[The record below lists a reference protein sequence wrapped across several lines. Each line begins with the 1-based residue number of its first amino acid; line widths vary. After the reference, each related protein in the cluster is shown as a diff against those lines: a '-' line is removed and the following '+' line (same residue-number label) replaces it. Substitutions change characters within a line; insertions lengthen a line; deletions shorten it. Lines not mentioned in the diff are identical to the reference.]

1 MLNATSLQEIVDAG
15 VVFAGYANT
24 SSYYAHIN
32 PINKL
37 GDITTPKFVLNSADD
52 PCCNIANLYETSP
65 YPDHG
70 GKTFSQMIRETKRGM
85 VAVTYTGSHAPFL
98 CCRNGWLVNDSL
110 TGGWMLNSWADQV
123 AIEYYRAALDVYS
136 DRKFM

>member
-70 GKTFSQMIRETKRGM
+70 GKTFAQMIRFVVSVPRKTKSKLKKATRPKPKP
-85 VAVTYTGSHAPFL
+85 VSKEDALKKEANEVKRKAV
-98 CCRNGWLVNDSL
+98 
-110 TGGWMLNSWADQV
+110 
-123 AIEYYRAALDVYS
+123 IEEKS
-136 DRKFM
+136 SPMP